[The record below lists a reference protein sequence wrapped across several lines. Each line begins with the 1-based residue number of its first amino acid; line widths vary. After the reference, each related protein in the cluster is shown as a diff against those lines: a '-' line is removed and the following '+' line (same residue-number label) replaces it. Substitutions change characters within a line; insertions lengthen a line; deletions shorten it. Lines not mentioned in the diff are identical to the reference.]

1 MTRLMIAGCILY
13 LGISIYTSVKIHSSI
28 LLSRR
33 QKNTNIILNCLV
45 PLLWYYLIRP
55 VIFQPS
61 KTITKAERERMIR
74 EESGSKLGDEI
85 GSSQDARF
93 L

>member
-1 MTRLMIAGCILY
+1 MIADSILY
-13 LGISIYTSVKIHSSI
+13 AGISIYTSVKINSSI

-33 QKNTNIILNCLV
+33 QKTTNIVINCLA
-45 PLLWYYLIRP
+45 PLLWYYLIRT

-85 GSSQDARF
+85 GSSQDAHF